1 MAGKATSSN
10 PLVVTGKAPDTSLNV
25 QLHPL
30 VLLTI
35 SDYITRHTLR
45 SQPGPI
51 IGAVIGEQSG
61 RNFTL
66 EHAYQ
71 CKLAEKPTGD
81 AILDGQWFEE
91 RLEMYK
97 EVHKVPALDL
107 VAVFALGPIEG
118 PQEAHLPVLRQVREL
133 TGSDNIMLLLF
144 HPELVDSL
152 QGGKLPISLY
162 ESVEEL
168 ENDQVQVRFR
178 ELAFE
183 VETGDAERIGVNF
196 VATGGGNATAVAK
209 PDNASS
215 IAVASASSSK
225 DKKGKGKAKAKEGEE
240 GETNGAAPINFLS
253 PEDDE
258 LISTLN
264 SKVNAIK
271 MLGER
276 LDLIRSYLETLPQ
289 SYLTDATSTAAP
301 AETTNFQLLR
311 SVQSMLSR
319 LPLLAPPD
327 SAPENTDPG
336 AEPPAN
342 LELAAEKERQD
353 VHLTS
358 LLASLTRSVA
368 EAQTLGSKFTI
379 LQRERQTKE
388 RSQFGRGPPMRG
400 GFNDDLLADN
410 GAL

>member
-10 PLVVTGKAPDTSLNV
+10 PLVITGKPDTSLNV

-45 SQPGPI
+45 SQKGPI

-71 CKLAEKPTGD
+71 CKTVED
-81 AILDGQWFEE
+81 SSDDNVLDGAWFEE

-107 VAVFALGPIEG
+107 VAIFALGPVEG
-118 PQEAHLPVLRQVREL
+118 PQEAHLPILRQVRQL

-162 ESVEEL
+162 ESVEEM
-168 ENDQVQVRFR
+168 ENSRVQVRFK

-196 VATGGGNATAVAK
+196 VATGGGNATAVPK
-209 PDNASS
+209 PDTTSPT
-215 IAVASASSSK
+215 SATSSSSAK
-225 DKKGKGKAKAKEGEE
+225 DKKGKGKVKVKEGEE
-240 GETNGAAPINFLS
+240 GETNGSAPVNILS

-276 LDLIRSYLETLPQ
+276 LNLIRSYLETLPP

-301 AETTNFQLLR
+301 AENTNFQLLR

-327 SAPENTDPG
+327 ATPSTADSAP
-336 AEPPAN
+336 AAN

-379 LQRERQTKE
+379 LQRERQNKDRTN
-388 RSQFGRGPPMRG
+388 FGRGPVMRG

-410 GAL
+410 GGM

>member
-10 PLVVTGKAPDTSLNV
+10 PLVITGKAPDTSINV

-45 SQPGPI
+45 SQKGPI

-71 CKLAEKPTGD
+71 CKPAENPTD
-81 AILDGQWFEE
+81 DTVLDGAWFNE

-107 VAVFALGPIEG
+107 VAIFALGPLEG

-144 HPELVDSL
+144 HPELVDNL

-162 ESVEEL
+162 ESVEEV
-168 ENDQVQVRFR
+168 ENDQVQVKFR

-209 PDNASS
+209 PDSS
-215 IAVASASSSK
+215 STIAVGSASGSK
-225 DKKGKGKAKAKEGEE
+225 DKKVKGKGKAKEGEE
-240 GETNGAAPINFLS
+240 GETNGAAPTNILS
-253 PEDDE
+253 AEDDE

-271 MLGER
+271 MLSER
-276 LDLIRSYLETLPQ
+276 LNLIRSYLETLPQ
-289 SYLTDATSTAAP
+289 SYLTDATSTATP
-301 AETTNFQLLR
+301 AENTNFQLLR

-327 SAPENTDPG
+327 STSETTEDTAP
-336 AEPPAN
+336 AAN

-368 EAQTLGSKFTI
+368 EAQSLGSKFTI
-379 LQRERQTKE
+379 LQRERQNKD
-388 RSQFGRGPPMRG
+388 RSQFGRGPQMMRPP
-400 GFNDDLLADN
+400 FNDDLLADN